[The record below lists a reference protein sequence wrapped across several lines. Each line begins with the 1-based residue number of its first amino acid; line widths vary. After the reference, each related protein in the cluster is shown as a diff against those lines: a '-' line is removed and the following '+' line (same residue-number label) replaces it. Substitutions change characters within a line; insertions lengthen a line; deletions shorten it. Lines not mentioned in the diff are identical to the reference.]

1 MYSHKQ
7 AIKETSLRHGEESN
21 GQSEYNREC
30 VRGGRGEHASRAGTE
45 RERVRGWHTRYLLQ
59 TGSHGLDLDLV
70 LFFSLVS
77 LETVRNL
84 ANYSHIPKPDE

>member
-1 MYSHKQ
+1 MHSHKQ
-7 AIKETSLRHGEESN
+7 AIKETSSLRH

-30 VRGGRGEHASRAGTE
+30 VSGGGGNMLLGQGQRE
-45 RERVRGWHTRYLLQ
+45 RERGWHTRYLLQ

-84 ANYSHIPKPDE
+84 ANYSHITIPDK